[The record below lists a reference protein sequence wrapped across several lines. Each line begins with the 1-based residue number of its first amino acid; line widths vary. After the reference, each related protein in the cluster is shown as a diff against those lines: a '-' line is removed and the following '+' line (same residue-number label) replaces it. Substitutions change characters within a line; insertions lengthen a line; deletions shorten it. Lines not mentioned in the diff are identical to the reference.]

1 MEWEKFAYTPLCLSV
16 LDFLET
22 MFGKKKKEIRF
33 IKKETPAFFEW
44 AVEKDFFSSALS
56 PDERTQTLLVEIQ
69 KRSLAEQV
77 LLLTWNVN
85 EKTCK
90 VLNSS
95 PVNEKPFFSSKILSL
110 LMGKGFAKKSIL
122 MLSGFNE
129 DKSIQESLKRYKC
142 SSLILS
148 PLNIHANYIDAILL
162 VNYSALQDEAR
173 VLDFIS
179 FVSSVLALSIQNARL
194 YRELKKKR
202 TELNNWVKHVEERI
216 EEGTKNLLEKEFQYH
231 VLFEGTNDGIIIH
244 DNSGELIEINRVAC
258 QLLGYER
265 KELLRLTWK
274 EITIDQAF
282 SEQENYFQNI
292 FRGQKAKTLETLLKR
307 KDKTTFEAELSSRK
321 VWFQGKE
328 VFQSF
333 IRDVT
338 VRKALEESLRESK
351 EKYRLL
357 VESSLIG
364 VFIIRHGKIQFVN
377 SKFADFLG
385 YTKDELIEKDFFEFV
400 APEDRSMV
408 ISRENQREKGKEV
421 IDHYEVRFIKKGD
434 EKLYGEVR
442 SCKVEMGG
450 EDAVLG
456 NVVDITK
463 RKRLEIQLFESQK
476 MESIGTLAG
485 GIAHDFN
492 NLLGGILG
500 YASLLLSD
508 IPKNHVYYNDIYT
521 IAETAKRAADL
532 TNRLLAFARGG
543 KYHVRSIDL
552 NQNVEEIVSTLSRT
566 IDKSIT
572 IETSLGKNLWW
583 VRGDSGQIHQVIMN
597 ICLNSVDAM
606 PGGGK
611 LTLRTANVIL
621 DETFSQTQLG
631 VKPGDYIRVA
641 ISDTGVGMDE
651 KTKNRI
657 FEPFF
662 TTKPAGEGTGLGLAM
677 VYGIVKNHEGAI
689 LVDSEL
695 GKGTKVSI
703 LLPRF
708 QEINEEHKP
717 VTVSESSGEN
727 KVMLVDD
734 ELLIRQVGKRML
746 EKGGYEVLL
755 ASNGKEALEI
765 YNKNRDA
772 IHLVILDLIMPE
784 MGGKETFKKLREANP
799 DIKAI
804 FTSGYGPY
812 NYHNL
817 EQFGDVVF
825 IQKPFQTEVLLQAV
839 RKIV

>member
-1 MEWEKFAYTPLCLSV
+1 
-16 LDFLET
+16 
-22 MFGKKKKEIRF
+22 MFWKKKKEITY

-44 AVEKDFFSSALS
+44 AVEKEFFSSALS

-69 KRSLAEQV
+69 KRSMAEQV
-77 LLLTWNVN
+77 LLLTWNAN
-85 EKTCK
+85 DKTSK
-90 VLNSS
+90 ILNIS
-95 PVNEKPFFSSKILSL
+95 PINEKPFFSPKILSL
-110 LMGKGFAKKSIL
+110 LMSKGFSKKTIL
-122 MLSGFNE
+122 MLSDFNE
-129 DKSIQESLKRYKC
+129 DRLVHESLKRYKC

-148 PLNIHANYIDAILL
+148 PLNIHTNYIDAILL
-162 VNYSALQDEAR
+162 IDYSSLREETR

-179 FVSSVLALSIQNARL
+179 FVSSVLALSIQNTRL
-194 YRELKKKR
+194 FRELKKKR

-244 DNSGELIEINRVAC
+244 DSTGQLIEINRVAC

-265 KELLRLTWK
+265 KELLQLTWK
-274 EITIDQAF
+274 DITIDKAF
-282 SEQENYFQNI
+282 SEQENYLKVVFH
-292 FRGQKAKTLETLLKR
+292 GQKTKPLETILKR
-307 KDKTTFEAELSSRK
+307 KDNTVFEAELSSRK

-333 IRDVT
+333 IRDVE

-364 VFIIRHGKIQFVN
+364 VFIIRQGKIQFVN

-385 YTKDELIEKDFFEFV
+385 YNRDELIEKDFFEFI

-408 ISRENQREKGKEV
+408 VSRENQREKGEEV
-421 IDHYEVRFIKKGD
+421 VDHYEVRFIKKGD
-434 EKLYGEVR
+434 EKLYGELR
-442 SCKVEMGG
+442 SCQVEMGG
-450 EDAVLG
+450 EVAVLG

-463 RKRLEIQLFESQK
+463 RKKLEIQLFESQK

-508 IPKNHVYYNDIYT
+508 MPSNHIYYNDIHT

-552 NQNVEEIVSTLSRT
+552 NQNIEEIITALYRT
-566 IDKSIT
+566 IDKSII

-583 VRGDSGQIHQVIMN
+583 VKGDSKQIYQAIMN
-597 ICLNSVDAM
+597 ICLNSVEAM
-606 PGGGK
+606 SGGGK
-611 LTLRTANVIL
+611 LTIGTANVIL

-631 VKPGDYIRVA
+631 VQPGDYIRIA

-677 VYGIVKNHEGAI
+677 VYGIIKNHEGAI

-708 QEINEEHKP
+708 QEVNEEIHP
-717 VTVSESSGEN
+717 VSVSESSEKN
-727 KVMLVDD
+727 IVLLVDD
-734 ELLIRQVGKRML
+734 EQVIRQVGKRML

-765 YNKNRDA
+765 YNKNREN
-772 IHLVILDLIMPE
+772 ISLVVLDLIMPE
-784 MGGKETFKKLREANP
+784 MGGKEAFKKLRETNP
-799 DIKAI
+799 NIKVI

-812 NYHNL
+812 NHHDL